1 MKNIDNVVPDRLKQE
16 TYVYKK
22 ALGGY
27 FIELQKDIFGYL
39 EGLSTRDVEDQRIEE
54 AFEFILPELSI
65 IPPEGV
71 EQSSK
76 EDKIQKML
84 EMQKKFIELEQKGE
98 ITAESYFVP
107 KEGSDLDGYKE
118 EYSKLAMEVVE
129 EAHKDKGSHA

>member
-1 MKNIDNVVPDRLKQE
+1 MKSNNKSTLDKTKKGSEAKRFNDSICLEKEGICLK
-16 TYVYKK
+16 
-22 ALGGY
+22 
-27 FIELQKDIFGYL
+27 I
-39 EGLSTRDVEDQRIEE
+39 
-54 AFEFILPELSI
+54 
-65 IPPEGV
+65 
-71 EQSSK
+71 
-76 EDKIQKML
+76 DKIQKML

>member
-1 MKNIDNVVPDRLKQE
+1 M
-16 TYVYKK
+16 
-22 ALGGY
+22 
-27 FIELQKDIFGYL
+27 
-39 EGLSTRDVEDQRIEE
+39 
-54 AFEFILPELSI
+54 
-65 IPPEGV
+65 
-71 EQSSK
+71 SSK